1 MADAEQLA
9 VALAEQP
16 RELDAIAE
24 HIDNDDVTSLA
35 MALDPQPSWVRTEAA
50 ARYRHDMD
58 AAFAAWQEPE
68 IDVPPSS
75 VQVPS
80 HPLGEYL
87 IDACYEGRSACGE

>member
-35 MALDPQPSWVRTEAA
+35 MALDPHMRT
-50 ARYRHDMD
+50 
-58 AAFAAWQEPE
+58 
-68 IDVPPSS
+68 
-75 VQVPS
+75 
-80 HPLGEYL
+80 
-87 IDACYEGRSACGE
+87 